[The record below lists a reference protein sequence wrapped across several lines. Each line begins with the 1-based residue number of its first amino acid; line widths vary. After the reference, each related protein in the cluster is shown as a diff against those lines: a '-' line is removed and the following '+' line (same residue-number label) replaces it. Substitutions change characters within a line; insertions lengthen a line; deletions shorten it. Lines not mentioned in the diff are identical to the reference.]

1 LIIVLR
7 IVALALI
14 GATFLL
20 NLGWRRRLI
29 YVTLLILLMITGS
42 IVAVSITD
50 RSGSGFDSSPRASS
64 SPTPAPIRGPDV
76 PSFDSACREF
86 RLAIREVDSGVLD
99 EFAERQRKFDGIR
112 ANATFPGSPVSFL
125 DLFNCYAIAVNEKLG
140 TEELGTPPTT
150 SDSDVGLQDR
160 AIRRAR
166 DDMLSEC
173 RTRLG

>member
-1 LIIVLR
+1 MIIVLR

-29 YVTLLILLMITGS
+29 YVTLPILLMITGT
-42 IVAVSITD
+42 IMAVSITD
-50 RSGSGFDSSPRASS
+50 RSGSDFDSSPRASS
-64 SPTPAPIRGPDV
+64 SPTPALIRGLHV
-76 PSFDSACREF
+76 PSFESTCREF

-99 EFAERQRKFDGIR
+99 EFAERQRRFDGIR

-125 DLFNCYAIAVNEKLG
+125 DLFNSYAIAVNEKLG
-140 TEELGTPPTT
+140 AEELGTPPTT

-160 AIRRAR
+160 TIRRAR
-166 DDMLSEC
+166 DNMLSEC
-173 RTRLG
+173 RMRLG